1 MKFFDAGSLWSY
13 KDFRYLWISSSIF
26 VLGSSAFP
34 IALAV
39 TVLDAGGDASSL
51 GLILA
56 ARILSAVLL
65 SPIAGVWADRLPRK
79 TIMIS
84 ADIFRGLLV
93 FAMVFLS
100 APNMPHIYLALL
112 VFCVGIGDAFG
123 APATQAII
131 PSLLPPELLPAGN
144 VARAVVSK
152 TATIIGPGIGGGLVF
167 LIGGRLTFLFTAIVF
182 LFGTLILVRIKEVR
196 DNHEVKVRNSMWLEM
211 REGLRTV
218 KEIPWIAAII
228 AVVSVQL
235 MIALAAETVLL
246 PVVTRRE
253 FGTDST
259 FALSTAAFSVGA
271 IISALLCVRFR
282 VKHEGQFSIFAW
294 AFMVI
299 APLSLAFPISQSFV
313 IFAYLLAGFSIGPWE
328 AYWSAAVQREVPQE
342 LQGRVFSIDY
352 MGSTALMPLGMALV
366 GPAAELFGE
375 REFLIGASIAHVLL
389 CAIVLVVPG
398 VKDMKSVAK
407 KDYSQGEQSPA

>member
-1 MKFFDAGSLWSY
+1 VKFFNAGSLWSY

-39 TVLDAGGDASSL
+39 TVLDAGGDATSL

-56 ARILSAVLL
+56 ARVLSAVLL

-100 APNMPHIYLALL
+100 APNLPHIYLALL
-112 VFCVGIGDAFG
+112 VFGVGIGDAFG

-131 PSLLPPELLPAGN
+131 PSLLPAELLPAGN

-182 LFGTLILVRIKEVR
+182 VFGTLILVRIKEVP
-196 DNHEVKVRNSMWLEM
+196 DGHEVRDRNSMMFEM

-235 MIALAAETVLL
+235 MVALAAETVLL

-259 FALSTAAFSVGA
+259 FAISTAAFSVGA

-299 APLSLAFPISQSFV
+299 APLALAFPVSESFV

-366 GPAAELFGE
+366 GPAANLFGE
-375 REFLIGASIAHVLL
+375 REFLIGASVIHVLL
-389 CAIVLVVPG
+389 CAVVLLVPG
-398 VKDMKSVAK
+398 VKDMKSVVK
-407 KDYSQGEQSPA
+407 KNYSQGEQSPA

>member
-1 MKFFDAGSLWSY
+1 MKFFNAGSLWSY

-39 TVLDAGGDASSL
+39 TVLDAGGDATSL

-56 ARILSAVLL
+56 ARVLSAVLL

-100 APNMPHIYLALL
+100 APNLPHIYLALL
-112 VFCVGIGDAFG
+112 VFGVGIGDAFG

-131 PSLLPPELLPAGN
+131 PSLLPAELLPAGN

-182 LFGTLILVRIKEVR
+182 VFGTLILVRIKEVP
-196 DNHEVKVRNSMWLEM
+196 DGHEVRDRNSMMFEM

-235 MIALAAETVLL
+235 MVALAAETVLL

-259 FALSTAAFSVGA
+259 FAISTAAFSVGA

-299 APLSLAFPISQSFV
+299 APLALAFPVSESFV

-366 GPAAELFGE
+366 GPAANLFGE
-375 REFLIGASIAHVLL
+375 REFLIGASVIHVLL
-389 CAIVLVVPG
+389 CAVVLLVPG
-398 VKDMKSVAK
+398 VKDMKSVVK
-407 KDYSQGEQSPA
+407 KNYSQGEQSPA

>member
-1 MKFFDAGSLWSY
+1 MKFFNAGSLWSY

-39 TVLDAGGDASSL
+39 TVLDAGGDATSL

-56 ARILSAVLL
+56 ARVLSAVLL

-93 FAMVFLS
+93 FGMVFLS
-100 APNMPHIYLALL
+100 APNLPHIYLALL
-112 VFCVGIGDAFG
+112 VFGVGIGDAFG

-182 LFGTLILVRIKEVR
+182 IFGTLILVRIKEVP
-196 DNHEVKVRNSMWLEM
+196 DGHEVRDRNSMMFEM

-235 MIALAAETVLL
+235 MVALAAETVLL

-259 FALSTAAFSVGA
+259 FAISTAAFSVGA

-299 APLSLAFPISQSFV
+299 APLALAFPVSESFV

-366 GPAAELFGE
+366 GPAANLFGE
-375 REFLIGASIAHVLL
+375 REFLIGASVIHVLL
-389 CAIVLVVPG
+389 CAVVLLVPG
-398 VKDMKSVAK
+398 VKDMKSVVK
-407 KDYSQGEQSPA
+407 KNYSQGEQSPA